1 MQIYS
6 YSRHMG
12 TGEKRNVPERK
23 LRQNGSALRDFR
35 ERSGIKRSVLAEQV
49 GITYP
54 ALANIEN
61 EHRDVS
67 IEVLN
72 RLANALAVNLR
83 SVLRN
88 PPPPSELDQLAYDD
102 AQERA
107 S

>member
-6 YSRHMG
+6 YSRRMG
-12 TGEKRNVPERK
+12 TGENRNVPERK

-35 ERSGIKRSVLAEQV
+35 CKAGVKRSALAKQV
-49 GITYP
+49 GISYS

-67 IEVLN
+67 VEVLN
-72 RLANALAVNLR
+72 RLANALTVNLR
-83 SVLRN
+83 SVLRD
-88 PPPPSELDQLAYDD
+88 PPSASELDQLAYDD
-102 AQERA
+102 ACERA